1 MKILQR
7 FCFGLLLLAN
17 MQSSRAQFPVHPDSV
32 FTFMRYNAANRLSVD
47 WITEQQRFRTC
58 LTNAGSAADTMHCLV
73 GVLESLQDVHSQL
86 FLDNKL
92 YGHYPSFPDSILPR
106 LRELTQ
112 RSGQE
117 TNHIATAMLTKT
129 IAYLRVPGFNAFGTE
144 QVNAYAQALY
154 DSLASLRK
162 RNMRSIIIDLR
173 LNGGGNLYPMLTGL
187 SPLLGKNIVGYEV
200 DPDAGETR
208 TWETREGQFNLGN
221 YTSAQI
227 IFRKGF
233 NLADMKVAV
242 LIGPV
247 TRSSGSMVAIA
258 FKQRPHTI
266 FIGEP
271 TAEGY
276 TTSNNYFQF
285 APNLVLNFATHYVA
299 DRNHNLYK
307 VNVTPD
313 IAVNGG
319 DEFDKLT
326 ADKKIIAALHWL
338 QQKK

>member
-1 MKILQR
+1 MSIVQR
-7 FCFGLLLLAN
+7 CCIGLLLLAC
-17 MQSSRAQFPVHPDSV
+17 MPSTRAQFPVHPDSV
-32 FTFMRYNAANRLSVD
+32 FTFMRYNAANRHTVD
-47 WITEQQRFRTC
+47 WVKEQQRFHTC
-58 LTNAGSAADTMHCLV
+58 LINARSAADTMHCLV

-92 YGHYPSFPDSILPR
+92 YGNYPSFPDSILPR

-117 TNHIATAMLTKT
+117 TNRITTAMLTKT
-129 IAYLRVPGFNAFGTE
+129 IAYLRVPGFNAYGTE

-154 DSLASLRK
+154 DSLVSLRRK
-162 RNMRSIIIDLR
+162 NMRSIIIDLR

-221 YTSAQI
+221 YTTAQI
-227 IFRKGF
+227 MFKKGF
-233 NLADMKVAV
+233 NLVGMKVAL

-285 APNLVLNFATHYVA
+285 APNLVFNFATHHVA
-299 DRNHNLYK
+299 DRSHYLYK

-313 IAVNGG
+313 IMVKGG
-319 DEFDKLT
+319 DEFDKLI
-326 ADKKIIAALHWL
+326 ADKKIIAALNWL
-338 QQKK
+338 QLKN